1 MTQTLPQLITFDEF
15 VEWIPENSPKRYELY
30 NGVIVEMA
38 QPVGDHEEVIVFLV
52 EKLTLE
58 YSRLNL
64 LYGIPKTVLVKPPTS
79 ESGYSP
85 DILILNRPNL
95 INEPRWK
102 KESTVTQAL
111 SVPLVVEVVSTAVAT
126 TEGTSA
132 TRCLTNWRDDYH
144 KKYADYEEMGIPE
157 YWIVDYAALGGR
169 EYIGKP
175 KQPTI
180 LVCCLDEGEYQVRK
194 FCKSDAYGNP
204 SGERIVSPTFPE
216 LNLTV
221 QEIFQ
226 AGNA

>member
-1 MTQTLPQLITFDEF
+1 MTQILPKLITFDEF

-38 QPVGDHEEVIVFLV
+38 QPVGDHEEVVGFLV
-52 EKLTLE
+52 QQLTAE
-58 YSRLNL
+58 YLRLNL
-64 LYGIPKTVLVKPPTS
+64 PYIIPKTVLVKPPTS

-85 DILILNRPNL
+85 DILILNRANL

-111 SVPLVVEVVSTAVAT
+111 SVPLVVEVVS
-126 TEGTSA
+126 
-132 TRCLTNWRDDYH
+132 TNWRDDYH

-194 FCKSDAYGNP
+194 FQSSDHV
-204 SGERIVSPTFPE
+204 VSPTFPE

-226 AGNA
+226 AGNV